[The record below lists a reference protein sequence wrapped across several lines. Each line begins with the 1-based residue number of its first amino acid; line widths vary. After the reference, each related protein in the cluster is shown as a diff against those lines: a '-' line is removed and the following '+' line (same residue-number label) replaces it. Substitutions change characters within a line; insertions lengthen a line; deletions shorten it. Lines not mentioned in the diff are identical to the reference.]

1 MSFDSDTEV
10 IQSEAGN
17 YDCHLREAQ
26 WVVAGP
32 VSRQSRIRNSEILS
46 VETFDGDRRTP
57 RSVS

>member
-32 VSRQSRIRNSEILS
+32 VSRQQNSK
-46 VETFDGDRRTP
+46 FRDPKRRDI
-57 RSVS
+57 